1 MELVTDNVKTLESK
15 DKEIRKDLLE
25 QMLQEL
31 QQVTDDTTIA
41 MCVHREGELLS
52 YSTVDAANTHAL
64 YTIFCNVMLDDIFAE
79 L

>member
-25 QMLQEL
+25 QMLKEL
-31 QQVTDDTTIA
+31 QSVTDDTVIA

-64 YTIFCNVMLDDIFAE
+64 YTVFCNVMIDDIFAE
-79 L
+79 M